1 MEVKSVHSHHIP
13 ANNGVD
19 PIDVFIV
26 WYGEQAFQVTIRCW
40 DCAWTA
46 YRGSCGFKTIEEY
59 FLKQWYE
66 CECHEHV
73 VQLFTTTSRHTTQRE
88 EKWLFKVVRNMCQ
101 HLKKLAEKN

>member
-1 MEVKSVHSHHIP
+1 MEVKSVHAHHIP

-19 PIDVFIV
+19 PIDVFVV

-59 FLKQWYE
+59 FLEQWYGQ
-66 CECHEHV
+66 ECHEHV

-88 EKWLFKVVRNMCQ
+88 EKWLFKVVRSMCQ
-101 HLKKLAEKN
+101 HFKHLAEKN